1 MDLKEKRAIK
11 ACVHTAGFP
20 FEKTINDFDFSFQP
34 SINKNEIE
42 DYTSLR
48 FMENNENILF
58 IGSSEIGKTHLAT
71 SIGIKAAKHRK
82 SVYFITCQEL
92 MLQLKRAESENRLD
106 QRLKFFTR

>member
-48 FMENNENILF
+48 FMENNENRQNEELQF
-58 IGSSEIGKTHLAT
+58 SNQGKH
-71 SIGIKAAKHRK
+71 I
-82 SVYFITCQEL
+82 
-92 MLQLKRAESENRLD
+92 
-106 QRLKFFTR
+106 